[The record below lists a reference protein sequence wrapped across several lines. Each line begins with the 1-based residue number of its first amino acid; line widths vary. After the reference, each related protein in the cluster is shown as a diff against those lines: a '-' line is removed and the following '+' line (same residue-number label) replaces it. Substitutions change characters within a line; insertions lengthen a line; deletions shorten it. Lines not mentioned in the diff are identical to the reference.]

1 MKVILQQDVKGQGKK
16 GQMIEASDGYA
27 RNFLL
32 PRKLAVPAT
41 AENVNTMKMQE
52 KAKKAQ
58 EAAEKAEAEATAAKL
73 KELTVKVVAKGG
85 NGGRLFGAVTSKEIA
100 DALQAQHGIAIPK
113 TKIVQDEPIKAFGG
127 YELKVKLGYEVTGTL
142 KVVVAEAEPGTGG
155 QRPSVYAQAG
165 LPWVGRPLWPPA
177 GAHRG
182 RPCGVCVL
190 SRPHFTLPE
199 VRNMPSEEELLTRQM
214 PHSTEAEQSVLG
226 SMLIDA
232 RCVPE
237 VIEALRPED
246 FYLRTNREIYETI
259 YSMFNFS
266 LTIDPVT
273 VLEHMKQNGV
283 YDENTSRNY
292 ILQLME
298 ITPTA
303 ANVKEYVAIVKDKA
317 LLRRIAETA
326 GELTAMVQEGT
337 GTAQEVL
344 EAAEQRIYAIRQGRS
359 AQGLAHISS
368 VILNVYERLNE
379 LAASDSA
386 VPGLST
392 GLPDVDMAIS
402 GLNKSDLILL
412 AARPGMGKTSFAL
425 NMLLH
430 AGKFSGKTVVFFSLE
445 MSREQLAMRLISGES
460 FVDNKKLVTGK
471 LGEEDWT
478 KIAAASA
485 ALNQTQILI
494 DDNPSL
500 SVADMNA
507 KCRRVDNLGLVVR
520 LPPAHDLRGRPPAAA
535 TTASRSS
542 PTSAPKIIA
551 KELNVPVVCLSQLS
565 AARRAAPT
573 SGPCSPTCVSRAPSS
588 RTPTSSLFLYRDD
601 YYNDSDENHN
611 LAECIIAKNRHGETR
626 TVELQWLPEYTTFS
640 SIDRRHIEY

>member
-1 MKVILQQDVKGQGKK
+1 M
-16 GQMIEASDGYA
+16 
-27 RNFLL
+27 
-32 PRKLAVPAT
+32 
-41 AENVNTMKMQE
+41 
-52 KAKKAQ
+52 
-58 EAAEKAEAEATAAKL
+58 
-73 KELTVKVVAKGG
+73 
-85 NGGRLFGAVTSKEIA
+85 
-100 DALQAQHGIAIPK
+100 
-113 TKIVQDEPIKAFGG
+113 
-127 YELKVKLGYEVTGTL
+127 
-142 KVVVAEAEPGTGG
+142 PG
-155 QRPSVYAQAG
+155 
-165 LPWVGRPLWPPA
+165 
-177 GAHRG
+177 
-182 RPCGVCVL
+182 
-190 SRPHFTLPE
+190 
-199 VRNMPSEEELLTRQM
+199 EEELLSRQM

-237 VIEALRPED
+237 VIEALKPED

-273 VLEHMKQNGV
+273 VLEHMRQNGV

-326 GELTAMVQEGT
+326 GELTALVQEGT
-337 GTAQEVL
+337 GTGQEVL
-344 EAAEQRIYAIRQGRS
+344 EAAEQRIYAIRQGRA
-359 AQGLAHISS
+359 AQGLTHISS
-368 VILNVYERLNE
+368 VILGVYERLNE
-379 LAASDSA
+379 LAASDQA

-425 NMLLH
+425 NLLLH

-445 MSREQLAMRLISGES
+445 MSREQLCMRLISNEA
-460 FVDNKKLVTGK
+460 FVDNKKLVTGR
-471 LGEEDWT
+471 LTDEDWD
-478 KIAAASA
+478 KVALAAA
-485 ALNQTQILI
+485 ALGRSKILI

-507 KCRRVDNLGLVVR
+507 KCRRVEDLGLVVIDYLQLMQSAGGKQKYAGENR
-520 LPPAHDLRGRPPAAA
+520 QQVVSDI
-535 TTASRSS
+535 SR
-542 PTSAPKIIA
+542 ALKIMA

-565 AARRAAPT
+565 RGPESRQDKRPMLSDLRE
-573 SGPCSPTCVSRAPSS
+573 SGAIEQDADIVM
-588 RTPTSSLFLYRDD
+588 FLYRDD
-601 YYNDSDENHN
+601 YYNEDSESRN

-626 TVELQWLPEYTTFS
+626 KVELQWLPEYTTFS
-640 SIDRRHIEY
+640 SIDRTHQEY